1 VEPLLARPS
10 TAPIENRIGPERRGR
25 LVPIG
30 LDRLTRRR
38 GFTLAVQLA
47 LAKSCTLLDDEP
59 ALRLDGLLKAA

>member
-1 VEPLLARPS
+1 
-10 TAPIENRIGPERRGR
+10 
-25 LVPIG
+25 